1 MVISK
6 TIFGED
12 IKYYTQYFKKKT
24 LVVEFSLH
32 SSETLI
38 KYIVGLHSYLCHTI
52 LMFNPTN
59 IDEVSIQATELEA
72 RKVKNGMENV
82 YKKTPKFE
90 NKSKGKEKRKN
101 I

>member
-6 TIFGED
+6 TIFWED
-12 IKYYTQYFKKKT
+12 IQYYTQYFKKKT
-24 LVVEFSLH
+24 LAVEFSLH

-38 KYIVGLHSYLCHTI
+38 KYIAGLHSYLHHTI
-52 LMFNPTN
+52 LMFNSTN
-59 IDEVSIQATELEA
+59 IDKVSIQATQLEA
-72 RKVKNGMENV
+72 RKVKHRMDNV
-82 YKKTPKFE
+82 YKKPHKFE

>member
-6 TIFGED
+6 TIFWED
-12 IKYYTQYFKKKT
+12 IQYYTQYFKKKT

-38 KYIVGLHSYLCHTI
+38 KYIVGLHSYLCRAI
-52 LMFNPTN
+52 LMFNPTI
-59 IDEVSIQATELEA
+59 IDEVSIQATQLEA
-72 RKVKNGMENV
+72 SKVKHGMENV
-82 YKKTPKFE
+82 YKTPPMFE
-90 NKSKGKEKRKN
+90 NKSKGKEKGKN

>member
-12 IKYYTQYFKKKT
+12 IQYYTQYFKKKT

-38 KYIVGLHSYLCHTI
+38 KYIVGLHSCLRHTI
-52 LMFNPTN
+52 LMFNPTS
-59 IDEVSIQATELEA
+59 IDEVSIQATELKA
-72 RKVKNGMENV
+72 SKVKHGMENV
-82 YKKTPKFE
+82 YKRPPKFE
-90 NKSKGKEKRKN
+90 NKLKGKEKGKN